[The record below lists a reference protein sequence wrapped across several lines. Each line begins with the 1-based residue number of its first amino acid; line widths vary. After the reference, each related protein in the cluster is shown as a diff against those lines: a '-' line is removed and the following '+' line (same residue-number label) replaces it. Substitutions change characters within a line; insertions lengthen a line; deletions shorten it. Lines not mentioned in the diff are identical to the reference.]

1 MNRELS
7 LSSRRLLETAYL
19 CALNNHSQYITPE
32 HILAALF
39 QGNEFLSVTEC
50 LGETGNNI
58 CNILNMFISSLARV
72 DENNTQAP
80 IPSSSLNIA
89 FKEAEEA
96 ELASNNTDI
105 GVISVFIS
113 ISHLNNSLASHIL
126 NSEVPE
132 IRMSLIDYI
141 SNAIEYL

>member
-7 LSSRRLLETAYL
+7 FSSRRLLETAYL

-58 CNILNMFISSLARV
+58 CNILNMFISSLA
-72 DENNTQAP
+72 
-80 IPSSSLNIA
+80 
-89 FKEAEEA
+89 
-96 ELASNNTDI
+96 
-105 GVISVFIS
+105 
-113 ISHLNNSLASHIL
+113 SHIL

-132 IRMSLIDYI
+132 VRMSLIDYI